1 MQEVAGS
8 NPAGSTRRQN
18 VAKVTLEG
26 LPVRKVAVLRL
37 KELGEGVWEEERY
50 KEEEDDRN
58 PSGSLG
64 RERQLNTH
72 N

>member
-37 KELGEGVWEEERY
+37 KELGEGVWEEERC
-50 KEEEDDRN
+50 K
-58 PSGSLG
+58 S
-64 RERQLNTH
+64 QLIRGQNLEKRRGDLPART
-72 N
+72 